1 MTLPRIGV
9 TLGDP
14 AGIGPEIVVKA
25 LSELQTLPSAQY
37 VIYGE
42 SRIIHSAEQ
51 ALGLRLGWNHEIEM
65 RDLPPGVTYPKTR
78 GPSEAGGRASF
89 LWFEAAVDDARRGE
103 LQALVTAPISKESW
117 SLAGLSW
124 RGHTEYLERDHPEA
138 IMSFWSRSLRVALL
152 SHHLPLREALERVKK
167 DVILAF
173 LRSLRQSLDK
183 MSSGITTFLVAGLN
197 PHAGEKG
204 ILGHEEETEIRP
216 AVEEAVKEGMDV
228 AGPFPPDTVFLMSRG
243 KPDRMVVALYHDQGL
258 IAFKMEAFSTG
269 VNMTLGTPFVRT
281 SPDHGTAFEIAGM
294 NCADPSSMQE
304 ALILAANLV
313 TEK

>member
-1 MTLPRIGV
+1 MTPPRIGV

-25 LSELQTLPSAQY
+25 LSELQALPPAQY

-42 SRIIHSAEQ
+42 SRIIQGAEQ
-51 ALGLRLGWNHEIEM
+51 ALGLRLGWNHEIEL
-65 RDLPPGVTYPKTR
+65 RDLPAGSTYPKTR

-89 LWFEAAVDDARRGE
+89 LWFEAAVEDARRGK
-103 LQALVTAPISKESW
+103 LQAVVTAPISKESW
-117 SLAGLSW
+117 NLAGLSW
-124 RGHTEYLERDHPEA
+124 RGHTEYLERDYPEA
-138 IMSFWSRSLRVALL
+138 IMSFWSRSMRVALL
-152 SHHLPLREALERVKK
+152 SHHLPLREALERIKK
-167 DVILAF
+167 DVILEF
-173 LRSLRQSLDK
+173 LISLRRSLDK
-183 MSSGITTFLVAGLN
+183 LSSGITTFLVAGLN

-216 AVEEAVKEGMDV
+216 AVEGAVKEGMDV
-228 AGPFPPDTVFLMSRG
+228 AGPFPPDTVFLMARG
-243 KPDRMVVALYHDQGL
+243 KTDRMVVALYHDQGL

-294 NCADPSSMQE
+294 NCADPSSLQE

>member
-14 AGIGPEIVVKA
+14 AGIGPEIVVRA
-25 LSELQTLPSAQY
+25 LSDKETLPPASY

-42 SRIIHSAEQ
+42 SRIIQSAEQ
-51 ALGLRLGWNHEIEM
+51 ALGLRMDWNHGVEL
-65 RDLPPGVTYPKTR
+65 RDMPSGGTIPSVR

-89 LWFEAAVDDARRGE
+89 TWFEAAAEAARRGE

-117 SLAGLSW
+117 NRAGLSW
-124 RGHTEYLERDHPEA
+124 RGHTEYLERDHPGA

-152 SHHLPLREALERVKK
+152 SHHLPLREALDRIKK
-167 DVILAF
+167 TTILEF
-173 LRSLRQSLDK
+173 LRSLRRSLDEL
-183 MSSGITTFLVAGLN
+183 SSGINMFLVAGLN

-216 AVEEAVKEGMDV
+216 AIEEAGKEGLNI
-228 AGPFPPDTVFLMSRG
+228 AGPFPPDTVFLMARG
-243 KPDRMVVALYHDQGL
+243 KTDSMAVALYHDQGL

-269 VNMTLGTPFVRT
+269 VNMTLGMPFVRT

-294 NCADPSSMQE
+294 NCADPSSMRE
-304 ALILAANLV
+304 ALTLAANLV